1 MEFPK
6 LQLGLKSGY
15 GAFNGNVA
23 YVEGSTAEKSN
34 SVIQFFGL
42 PINRTVEEL
51 AEMPDCAEAL
61 AFAQYAVAAIN
72 EAATL
77 RAQVAALVAAGEM
90 CIVEL
95 KDWMK
100 SNGEDLDTLH
110 AIQTAEA
117 AIAAAERSAG

>member
-1 MEFPK
+1 MRK
-6 LQLGLKSGY
+6 QVMQLSKAAEEEMARLRRLLT
-15 GAFNGNVA
+15 VA
-23 YVEGSTAEKSN
+23 EGERDA
-34 SVIQFFGL
+34 
-42 PINRTVEEL
+42 
-51 AEMPDCAEAL
+51 
-61 AFAQYAVAAIN
+61 
-72 EAATL
+72 L